1 MTNIPPF
8 YSIVSEETSFK
19 RVLSPAGTGEEA
31 LEVEV
36 ETVIRSLAGVTDTR
50 CQSFALSGEPAAKLI
65 GALQTITENMNN
77 LVEKSTEEAQKRYND
92 LAAQEEE
99 ANDESTE
106 AESTEEEIPTP
117 EVAVVSDNE

>member
-1 MTNIPPF
+1 MADIPPF
-8 YSIVSEETSFK
+8 YSVVSEETSFK
-19 RVLSPAGTGEEA
+19 RILSPTGEEA

-50 CQSFALSGEPAAKLI
+50 CQSFALSGEPASKLI

-92 LAAQEEE
+92 LAAQEE
-99 ANDESTE
+99 ATDESTE
-106 AESTEEEIPTP
+106 AESEEEESPTP
-117 EVAVVSDNE
+117 EVAAAIDNE